1 MAPLALDVQKKWEAI
16 YSKQDADLAASTVS
30 LVLEQNQHLLPITG
44 LALDLACGLGA
55 NSLFLGEKGLK
66 VHSWDISAVAIY
78 QLDKMALKRNTDI
91 HTQQR
96 DVIANPPEANLY
108 DVIVVSHF
116 LDRDLAA
123 KIISALKPGGI
134 LFYQTFCRDKVN
146 DSGPSNPAFL
156 LADNEL
162 LRLFNALKVRVY
174 REEALIGQCDLGWR
188 NQAMLVAEKV

>member
-1 MAPLALDVQKKWEAI
+1 MAPLALDVQKKWDAI
-16 YSKQDADLAASTVS
+16 YSKQDAELAASTVS

-44 LALDLACGLGA
+44 LALV
-55 NSLFLGEKGLK
+55 LGEKGVK